1 MTTALDEACRRKGL
15 RINFAKTEVMGI
27 TKRRGRVDVEVDL
40 QERRVK
46 QVETFKYLGCT
57 VGERANSEKEIIK
70 RIAIAKAAF
79 AKLKSVLCNLSMGIG
94 TRVRILRC
102 YVWSTLTYGCE
113 AWTIRKDLEKR
124 LEAAEMYFYRRMM
137 RIPWTARVTNVEVLR
152 RAGVGRCLVKKI
164 RRRQLKFLG
173 HIVRAEELE
182 SDCLLGRIDGTR
194 ARGRQRTTYMDSILS
209 FLDGGQTTASVLRLA
224 RERQDWR
231 SMVDNITR

>member
-1 MTTALDEACRRKGL
+1 
-15 RINFAKTEVMGI
+15 MGI
-27 TKRRGRVDVEVDL
+27 SKRRESLDVNINLHD
-40 QERRVK
+40 RRIK
-46 QVETFKYLGCT
+46 QVSTFQYLGCT
-57 VGERANSEKEIIK
+57 IGESTTSETEIIK
-70 RIAIAKAAF
+70 RIDMAKAAF
-79 AKLKSVLCNLSMGIG
+79 TKLKGVLKNMSISMA

-113 AWTIRKDLEKR
+113 AWTIRKDLERR
-124 LEAAEMYFYRRMM
+124 LEAVEMWFYRRMM

-152 RAGVGRCLVKKI
+152 RGGVERCLVQKI

-194 ARGRQRTTYMDSILS
+194 ARGRQRITYMDSILRY
-209 FLDGGQTTASVLRLA
+209 LAQGQTTVDVLRLA

-231 SMVDNITR
+231 SMVDNITRSSPR